1 MDSVQTRPAETLAA
15 DALMAADVVRGVSRL
30 FLRHDLLAI
39 PEVPLGNGRR
49 ADLMALSPKGE
60 VVIVEIKVSR
70 ADLLG
75 DGKWTDY
82 LDYCDRYF
90 WAVPQGFDLGL
101 FDREA
106 LQPGR
111 SGLIVADRYDAVILR
126 DAQTTPLAAAR
137 RKVETLRFARRAARR
152 LLLGAEADALDG
164 F

>member
-1 MDSVQTRPAETLAA
+1 MDQIEERI
-15 DALMAADVVRGVSRL
+15 MAADVVRGVSRM
-30 FLRHDLLAI
+30 FMRHDLLSIA
-39 PEVPLGNGRR
+39 EVPLGNGRR
-49 ADLMALSPKGE
+49 VDLFALSPKGL
-60 VVIVEIKVSR
+60 VTIVEIKVSK

-101 FDREA
+101 LDRA
-106 LQPGR
+106 MLQPER
-111 SGLIVADRYDAVILR
+111 TGLIVADRYDAAIIREAVSH
-126 DAQTTPLAAAR
+126 PLSPAR

-152 LLLGAEADALDG
+152 LLASIEPEDNAA